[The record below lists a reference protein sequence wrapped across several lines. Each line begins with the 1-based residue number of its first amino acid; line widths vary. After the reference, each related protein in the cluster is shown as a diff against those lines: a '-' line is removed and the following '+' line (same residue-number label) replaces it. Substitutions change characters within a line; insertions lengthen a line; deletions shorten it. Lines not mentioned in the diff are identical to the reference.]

1 MKTTRTTN
9 RPMLSTDWDHLWS
22 AYIAARRSGDAA
34 RVVAAAE
41 AIDAWHEA
49 CGQPR
54 TSLPR

>member
-1 MKTTRTTN
+1 MKTTTTKT
-9 RPMLSTDWDHLWS
+9 MLATDWDHLWT
-22 AYIAARRSGDAA
+22 AYITARRSGNAA
-34 RVVAAAE
+34 QVATAAE